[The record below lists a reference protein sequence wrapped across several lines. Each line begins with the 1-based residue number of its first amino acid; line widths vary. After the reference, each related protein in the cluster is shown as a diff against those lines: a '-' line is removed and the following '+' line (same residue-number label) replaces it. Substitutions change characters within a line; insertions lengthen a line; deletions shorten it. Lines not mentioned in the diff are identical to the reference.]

1 MPSPFPGM
9 DPYLET
15 PALWQDFQNDLA
27 SAIRE
32 QLTPHLRPRYQAR
45 LTPRF
50 SYESIK
56 IGERRAALPDIG
68 ILETPFSGVAS
79 SSAVL
84 IAPPPYH
91 SRVEFEIPVQL
102 QSIEIRAVDDIRL
115 VTSLELLSPVNKRPG
130 HDAYKA
136 YREKRRRFLRRDVHL
151 LEIDLLRGGE
161 RIPLHDP
168 LPSASYFVFLS
179 RFNEHPR
186 VGVWPIQLQER
197 IPIIP
202 IPLLAPDRDVPLDLN
217 IAIAETYERAAY
229 DLAIDYREPPPP
241 PALSEAEAKWLD
253 EFLRAKGLR

>member
-9 DPYLET
+9 DPYLES
-15 PALWQDFQNDLA
+15 PALWQDFHNDLA

-50 SYESIK
+50 SYESIE

-68 ILETPFSGVAS
+68 ILETPHRGEYGP
-79 SSAVL
+79 SAVL
-84 IAPPPYH
+84 IPAPPFE
-91 SRVEFEIPVQL
+91 SRVEFEIPVEQ
-102 QSIEIRAVDDIRL
+102 QSIEIRAVDDMRL
-115 VTSLELLSPVNKRPG
+115 VTSIELLSPVNKRRG

-161 RIPLHDP
+161 RAELHDP
-168 LPSASYFVFLS
+168 LPDASYYIFLS
-179 RFNEHPR
+179 RFDQHPR
-186 VGVWPIQLQER
+186 VGVWPIQLQAR
-197 IPIIP
+197 LPVVP
-202 IPLLAPDRDVPLDLN
+202 VPLLKPDRDVALDLN
-217 IAIAETYERAAY
+217 IALAETYERAAY

-241 PALSEAEAKWLD
+241 PALSETDAIWLD